1 METQKTY
8 RIPTLKRLPSYL
20 RELRN
25 LRERGKRYVASPAL
39 AEALGVDAITARKDM
54 EMLGASG
61 MPGVG
66 FDVQALID
74 SIEDCLGCK
83 NSSEAFL
90 AGTGDFGKALLGYG
104 GFGEYGLKIVAAFD
118 HDPIPEGKSIHGIPV
133 FGYSHFRHYAERL
146 NIRLGIL
153 CTGEDEAQK
162 TAELMVESGILAIW
176 NFTAHT
182 LRLPPGIIR
191 QRVNLAGDLAVLS
204 VKLAERLR
212 SGDTGTLPR
221 SAGESAAEGKKKG

>member
-20 RELRN
+20 RELKR
-25 LRERGKRYVASPAL
+25 LRDGEKRYVASPAL

-66 FDVQALID
+66 FDVQTLID
-74 SIEDCLGCK
+74 SIEDFLGCK

-104 GFGEYGLKIVAAFD
+104 GGFAEYGLKIVAAFD
-118 HDPIPEGKSIHGIPV
+118 HDPIPEGESVHGIPV

-162 TAELMVESGILAIW
+162 TADLMVESGILAIW

-212 SGDTGTLPR
+212 SGNTGERFRTPNECILK
-221 SAGESAAEGKKKG
+221 EKG